1 MKQADRDGFFDMNSS
16 FRFAG
21 LWCHVAVVALGQAAR
36 AQTEHPVGDIF
47 NPEAT
52 PAESVFHLSVLVLTV
67 CAAIFLVVA
76 GLLAFTIVRFRRKT
90 DDGHE
95 PAQVYGSSR
104 IEFAW
109 TVLPILIVFVLT
121 MATARV
127 VIAIQNKHIPADAL
141 HVTVIGHQWWWEI
154 RYQNLGI
161 VTANELHVP
170 VSTAAKPALTF
181 LKLESA
187 DVAHSF
193 WVPQLSGKTDLIPNR
208 TNTMWIDPR
217 QEGTFLGNCAEYC
230 GMQHANM
237 LLRVIVQSPA
247 DFDRW
252 AAAQK
257 PDSIS
262 DSHIEA
268 ARATFLSLSCV
279 NCHTVSGTPAAGT
292 FGPDLS
298 HLMSRA
304 RLGSGV
310 IQNTPDNLR
319 AWVKDPQ
326 AIKPGNLMPNMQLNS
341 RELDEVVTYLS
352 SLK

>member
-1 MKQADRDGFFDMNSS
+1 MRQADEKGFDMNSS
-16 FRFAG
+16 SRLAG
-21 LWCHVAVVALGQAAR
+21 LWCLMAVVSRGQ
-36 AQTEHPVGDIF
+36 TVHSVGNIF
-47 NPEAT
+47 DPQAT
-52 PAESVFHLSVLVLTV
+52 PAESVYHLSLLVVGV
-67 CAAIFLVVA
+67 CAAIFFVVA
-76 GLLAFTIVRFRRKT
+76 GLLVFTIVRFRRKT

-95 PAQVYGSSR
+95 PAQVYGSDR
-104 IEFAW
+104 IEIAW
-109 TVLPILIVFVLT
+109 TVIPILIVLVLT

-127 VIAIQNKHIPADAL
+127 VVALQNKRAPVDAL

-154 RYQNLGI
+154 RYHDLGI

-170 VSTAAKPALTF
+170 VSTATKPALTF
-181 LKLESA
+181 LKLQSA

-193 WVPQLSGKTDLIPNR
+193 WVPQLSGKTDLIPNH
-208 TNTMWIDPR
+208 TNSMWIDPR

-230 GMQHANM
+230 GVQHANM

-247 DFDRW
+247 DFEKW

-257 PDSIS
+257 LDASYDSRVETPRS
-262 DSHIEA
+262 A
-268 ARATFLSLSCV
+268 FLSLSCV
-279 NCHTVSGTPAAGT
+279 SCHTVSGTSASGT

-304 RLGSGV
+304 ALGSGV
-310 IQNTPDNLR
+310 IPNSQENLR

-341 RELDEVVTYLS
+341 RELDEVVAYLS

>member
-1 MKQADRDGFFDMNSS
+1 MSA
-16 FRFAG
+16 
-21 LWCHVAVVALGQAAR
+21 VALGQ
-36 AQTEHPVGDIF
+36 TVHPVGNIF
-47 NPEAT
+47 DPQAT
-52 PAESVFHLSVLVLTV
+52 PAESVYHLSLLVIAV
-67 CAAIFLVVA
+67 CAAIFFTVA
-76 GLLAFTIVRFRRKT
+76 GLLTFTIVRFRRKA

-95 PAQVYGSSR
+95 PPQVYGSNR
-104 IEFAW
+104 IEIAW
-109 TVLPILIVFVLT
+109 TVIPILIVLVLT

-127 VIAIQNKHIPADAL
+127 VLAIQNKRAPANAL
-141 HVTVIGHQWWWEI
+141 QVTVIGHQWWWEI
-154 RYQNLGI
+154 RYQDLGI

-170 VSTAAKPALTF
+170 VSTAIKPALTF

-208 TNTMWIDPR
+208 TNSMWIDPR

-247 DFDRW
+247 DFENW
-252 AAAQK
+252 AASQRVSASD
-257 PDSIS
+257 DSR
-262 DSHIEA
+262 IEA
-268 ARATFLSLSCV
+268 ARTAFLSLSCV
-279 NCHTVSGTPAAGT
+279 NCHTVSGTSASGT

-298 HLMSRA
+298 HLMSRTT
-304 RLGSGV
+304 LGSGV
-310 IQNTPDNLR
+310 IPNTPENLR

-341 RELDEVVTYLS
+341 RELDDVMTYLY

>member
-1 MKQADRDGFFDMNSS
+1 MNA
-16 FRFAG
+16 FCRVAG
-21 LWCHVAVVALGQAAR
+21 LSSVMTAVACGQSV
-36 AQTEHPVGDIF
+36 HPVGNIF
-47 NPEAT
+47 DPQAT
-52 PAESVFHLSVLVLTV
+52 PAESVYHLSLLVITV
-67 CAAIFLVVA
+67 CTAIFFVVS
-76 GLLAFTIVRFRRKT
+76 GLLTFTIMRFRRKA
-90 DDGHE
+90 DDDKE
-95 PAQVYGSSR
+95 PAQVYGSDR
-104 IEFAW
+104 IEVAW
-109 TVLPILIVFVLT
+109 TVIPILIVLVLT

-127 VIAIQNKHIPADAL
+127 VIAIQNKPAPKDAL
-141 HVTVIGHQWWWEI
+141 QVTVIGHQWWWEF
-154 RYQNLGI
+154 RYPDFGI

-170 VSTAAKPALTF
+170 LSTAARPALTF

-237 LLRVIVQSPA
+237 LIRVIVQAPA
-247 DFDRW
+247 DFEKW

-257 PDSIS
+257 LDAPYDSRL
-262 DSHIEA
+262 EKE
-268 ARATFLSLSCV
+268 RATFLSLSCV
-279 NCHTVSGTPAAGT
+279 NCHRVSGTSASGT

-304 RLGSGV
+304 TLGSGV
-310 IQNTPDNLR
+310 IPNTAANLR
-319 AWVKDPQ
+319 TWVTDPQ
-326 AIKPGNLMPNMQLNS
+326 TIKPRNLMPNMQLNA
-341 RELDEVVTYLS
+341 RELDEVVAYLA

>member
-1 MKQADRDGFFDMNSS
+1 MNSFS
-16 FRFAG
+16 RVIG
-21 LWCHVAVVALGQAAR
+21 LWCVMTGVALGQ
-36 AQTEHPVGDIF
+36 TVHPVGNIF
-47 NPEAT
+47 DPQAT
-52 PAESVFHLSVLVLTV
+52 PAESVYHLSLLVMAV
-67 CAAIFLVVA
+67 CAAIFFVVA
-76 GLLAFTIVRFRRKT
+76 GLLTFTIVRFRRKGN
-90 DDGHE
+90 DGHE
-95 PAQVYGSSR
+95 PAQVYGSNR
-104 IEFAW
+104 IEVAW
-109 TVLPILIVFVLT
+109 TVIPILIVLVLT

-127 VIAIQNKHIPADAL
+127 VIALQNKSAPKDAL
-141 HVTVIGHQWWWEI
+141 QVTVIGHQWWWEF
-154 RYQNLGI
+154 RYQDLGI

-170 VSTAAKPALTF
+170 VSTTAKQSPTF

-237 LLRVIVQSPA
+237 LLRVIVQSRE
-247 DFDRW
+247 DFEKW
-252 AAAQK
+252 AGVQKTEAAY
-257 PDSIS
+257 
-262 DSHIEA
+262 DSHIQV

-279 NCHTVSGTPAAGT
+279 NCHSVSGTSASGT

-298 HLMSRA
+298 HLMSRGT
-304 RLGSGV
+304 LGSGV
-310 IQNTPDNLR
+310 IPNTPENLR

-326 AIKPGNLMPNMQLNS
+326 VMKPGNLMPNMQLNT
-341 RELDEVVTYLS
+341 RELDEVVSYLS

>member
-1 MKQADRDGFFDMNSS
+1 MNSS

-21 LWCHVAVVALGQAAR
+21 LWCVSSVAVL
-36 AQTEHPVGDIF
+36 AQTEHPVGNIF

-52 PAESVFHLSVLVLTV
+52 PAESVYHLSVLVLTV

-76 GLLAFTIVRFRRKT
+76 GLLAFTIVRFRRKP
-90 DDGHE
+90 DEAHE
-95 PAQVYGSSR
+95 PPQVYGSSR
-104 IEFAW
+104 IEIAW
-109 TVLPILIVFVLT
+109 TVIPILIVFVLT

-141 HVTVIGHQWWWEI
+141 NITVIGHQWWWEI
-154 RYQNLGI
+154 RYQDLGI

-170 VSTAAKPALTF
+170 VSTASKPTLTF

-217 QEGTFLGNCAEYC
+217 KEGTFLGNCAEYC

-247 DFDRW
+247 DFERW

-257 PDSIS
+257 PDSMR

-298 HLMSRA
+298 HLMSRT

-310 IQNTPDNLR
+310 IRNTPDILR